1 MARRN
6 QDVVAYTQ
14 TDGLNALDS
23 GRAVIRHEAAALN
36 LLAEALDRNFEH
48 AIEEVFR
55 AGGRVI
61 VSGVG
66 KSGHV
71 GRKIAATLAATGT
84 VSFFLHAGEAAHG
97 DLGMVAAGDVL
108 LVLSNSGNS
117 RELVPLVAH
126 ARRLRVPTLAIVS
139 NLRSPLAKA
148 ADIVLPLPEATEACP
163 ARIAPTTSTTM
174 MLALGDALAVTIMR
188 RRGLTRH
195 DLAQWHPGGHIGSRL
210 APVEEVIDRN
220 DPLPLVRSDA
230 PMRNVVLE
238 MTSAGKGVTGVV
250 DEDGGLIGVVTD
262 GDLRRA
268 FDQVLIARARD
279 VMTAD
284 PITVP
289 RGMPV
294 EDVLTIM
301 NEAKITVVF
310 VTEPG
315 NPRRPIGIAH
325 IHDLVL

>member
-1 MARRN
+1 MARHH
-6 QDVVAYTQ
+6 QDIGAYASTG
-14 TDGLNALDS
+14 TLTALDS

-36 LLAEALDRNFEH
+36 LLAETLDSHFDRAVDQIFRTEH
-48 AIEEVFR
+48 RLV
-55 AGGRVI
+55 

-71 GRKIAATLAATGT
+71 GRKIAATFAATGT
-84 VSFFLHAGEAAHG
+84 SSFFLHAGEAGHG
-97 DLGMVAAGDVL
+97 DLGMVTAGDVL

-117 RELVPLVAH
+117 RELGPLLAH
-126 ARRLRVPTLAIVS
+126 ARRLLVPTIAIVS

-148 ADIVLPLPEATEACP
+148 ADIVLALPQAAEACP

-188 RRGLTRH
+188 RRGLTRA
-195 DLAQWHPGGHIGSRL
+195 DLALWHPGGTIGSRL
-210 APVEEVIDRN
+210 APVEEVIDCD
-220 DPLPLVRSDA
+220 DPLPLVRADA
-230 PMRNVVLE
+230 PMRDVVLE

-250 DEDGGLIGVVTD
+250 DERGGLIGIVTD
-262 GDLRRA
+262 GDVRRA
-268 FDQVLIARARD
+268 FDQVLMARARD
-279 VMTAD
+279 IMTPD

-289 RGMPV
+289 RGTSV
-294 EDVLTIM
+294 EDVLTVM

>member
-1 MARRN
+1 MAQYSRDIAVHPRV
-6 QDVVAYTQ
+6 DEVDAVA
-14 TDGLNALDS
+14 N

-36 LLAEALDRNFEH
+36 LLAETLDQNFVR
-48 AIEEVFR
+48 AIDEVFR
-55 AGGRVI
+55 TNGRVI
-61 VSGVG
+61 VSGIG

-97 DLGMVAAGDVL
+97 DLGMVMEGDVL
-108 LVLSNSGNS
+108 LILSNSGQS
-117 RELVPLVAH
+117 RELGPLLTH
-126 ARRLRVPTLAIVS
+126 ARRLGVPTIAIVS
-139 NLRSPLAKA
+139 NLRSALARA
-148 ADIVLPLPEATEACP
+148 ANVVLALPATPEACP

-174 MLALGDALAVTIMR
+174 MLALGDALALAVMR
-188 RRGLTRH
+188 RRGLTRN
-195 DLAQWHPGGHIGSRL
+195 DLALWHPGGDIGARL
-210 APVEEVIDRN
+210 ASVEEMIDCN
-220 DPLPLVRSDA
+220 DPLPLVRADA
-230 PMRNVVLE
+230 PMRDVVLE

-250 DEDGGLIGVVTD
+250 DDSGALIGVVTD

-279 VMTAD
+279 IMTPN
-284 PITVP
+284 PITAP

-294 EDVLTIM
+294 EDVLAVM
-301 NEAKITVVF
+301 NDAKITVVF

-325 IHDLVL
+325 IHDLVV